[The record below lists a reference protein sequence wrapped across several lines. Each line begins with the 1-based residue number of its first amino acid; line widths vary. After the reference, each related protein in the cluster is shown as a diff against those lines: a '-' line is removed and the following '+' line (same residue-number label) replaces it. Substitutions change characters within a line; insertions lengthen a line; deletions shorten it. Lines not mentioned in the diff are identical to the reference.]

1 MFLTIGDKNTF
12 AKLSEIV
19 SNKPLTNI
27 EGAISQFRIAFFFI
41 LFMCLLTGL
50 MYALTA
56 KSRELTFRFFSIVLG
71 IYTFVALGYKVI
83 ITAALNSAITKI
95 SDSTL
100 KTEAP
105 AIAKAFENKFVLFG
119 VSGVVLSLLFLII
132 GLRGGRTKES

>member
-1 MFLTIGDKNTF
+1 
-12 AKLSEIV
+12 
-19 SNKPLTNI
+19 
-27 EGAISQFRIAFFFI
+27 
-41 LFMCLLTGL
+41 

-100 KTEAP
+100 KAEAP

-132 GLRGGRTKES
+132 GLRGGRTTES